1 MSEGTL
7 MPYQLTGDL
16 GVNSEVG
23 VILPTYREA
32 ENIGKLIVEIEN
44 LPLSTSILVIDDSS
58 PDKTAEIVKNLQKKY
73 GNILLCVRPEK
84 SGLGTAITDGF
95 KIFLSLKTSPR
106 FIVTMDADYSHNPKA
121 IPQLLSNMQCGC
133 GIIIG
138 SRYCRG
144 GKTVGWPFT
153 RKIISRAA
161 NTVAKSVVGFKLND
175 CTNGFRCY
183 STSFLKEAIGS
194 LHCQTY
200 EIQIETVKQ
209 AFSRGFGIKEVP
221 ILFVNRKRGKSK
233 LTLTEV
239 QSYISYILKTVAYG
253 RKR

>member
-1 MSEGTL
+1 MS
-7 MPYQLTGDL
+7 YQLTGNVD
-16 GVNSEVG
+16 VNSEVG

-32 ENIGKLIVEIEN
+32 ENIAKLIVEIEN
-44 LPLSTSILVIDDSS
+44 LSINSSILVIDDSS
-58 PDKTAEIVKNLQKKY
+58 PDKTAAIVKNLQKKY
-73 GNILLCVRPEK
+73 DNILLCVRPEK
-84 SGLGTAITDGF
+84 TGLGTAITDGF

-121 IPQLLSNMQCGC
+121 MMHLLYAMQCGC
-133 GIIIG
+133 GIAIG

-144 GKTVGWPFT
+144 GRTAGWPFT

-175 CTNGFRCY
+175 CTSGFRCY
-183 STSFLKEAIGS
+183 STNFLKEAISS
-194 LHCQTY
+194 LHSETY

-209 AFSRGFGIKEVP
+209 ALLRGFGIKEVP

-233 LTLTEV
+233 LTLVEV
-239 QSYISYILKTVAYG
+239 QSYLSYILKTVAYG
-253 RKR
+253 RHR